1 MTTKQLLI
9 SGFGGQGLLFTG
21 KVLAYKWLTE
31 GYNVSWLPSYGPEMR
46 GGTANCSVVV
56 SEHIIGS
63 PLVADPNVLVVMNVP
78 SLLKY
83 EERVTKGG
91 IIFIDSSMVDIKV
104 KRTDVDVY
112 YVPASQ
118 LASDN
123 GMTVL
128 ANMILMG
135 KVLQVFGETDRDVIR
150 KGLEKCIPARKA
162 DMLELNMKAIEI
174 GLNYVGDEDPKEKV
188 TTVFNEV

>member
-46 GGTANCSVVV
+46 GGTANCGVVV
-56 SEHIIGS
+56 SEHLIGS
-63 PLVADPNVLVVMNVP
+63 PLVANPNVLICMNVP
-78 SLLKY
+78 SLDKY
-83 EERVTKGG
+83 EDKVTPGG
-91 IIFIDSSMVDIKV
+91 MIFVDSTMVQRKV
-104 KRTDVDVY
+104 KRTDVEVY

-118 LASDN
+118 IAAGN

-135 KVLQVFGETDRDVIR
+135 KVLQVFGEGDLDTIR
-150 KGLEKCIPARKA
+150 RGLEKCIPPRKA
-162 DMLELNMKAIEI
+162 DMLELNMKAIEL
-174 GLNYVGDEDPKEKV
+174 GLNYQ
-188 TTVFNEV
+188 

>member
-1 MTTKQLLI
+1 MTTKQILI

-46 GGTANCSVVV
+46 GGTASCSVVV
-56 SEHIIGS
+56 SEHLIGS
-63 PLVADPNVLVVMNVP
+63 PLVANPNVLIVMNVP

-83 EERVTKGG
+83 EDKVTPGG
-91 IIFIDSSMVDIKV
+91 MIFVDSTMVDKKV
-104 KRTDVDVY
+104 TRTDVDVY
-112 YVPASQ
+112 YIPASQ
-118 LASDN
+118 IASDN

-135 KVLQVFGETDRDVIR
+135 KVLEVFGETDREKIK
-150 KGLEKCIPARKA
+150 KGLEKCIPPKKA
-162 DMLELNMKAIEI
+162 EMFDLNMKAIEL
-174 GLNYVGDEDPKEKV
+174 GLNYK
-188 TTVFNEV
+188 